1 MRLVISTQVLFLTP
15 ENPLFKLRNYAMDLD
30 EIHKLSGRMG
40 DQITETFLSLPGSS
54 ILLRYIKSS
63 YQNDPVRSVIELLL
77 FLFAIRYV
85 FAPAYSTQKTNFA
98 KLSDEV

>member
-1 MRLVISTQVLFLTP
+1 
-15 ENPLFKLRNYAMDLD
+15 MDLY
-30 EIHKLSGRMG
+30 EIQKLSGRIG

-63 YQNDPVRSVIELLL
+63 YQNDPVRSVIELFLL
-77 FLFAIRYV
+77 LFAIRYL

-98 KLSDEV
+98 KLTDEV